1 MISPVGKVVDHG
13 KEICFPS
20 GMEKMGPVIQKLYDT
35 LTGIQMGRDRSSG
48 RLDPQDQIV
57 IERIYEKSS
66 GILAPELFLEL
77 KLERK
82 QKEKVAYLRD
92 FLSGA
97 EGNRT
102 PVRKPI
108 PCSSTI
114 IVCYLTF
121 PLPHGNRHS
130 CGFSSFMIR
139 PCTQS
144 LVHVVS
150 HIVDARFLMC
160 ECTKADSSH

>member
-1 MISPVGKVVDHG
+1 MEWSGFSPPGQAALKESPWNFRGKKRRNPVSPFLLLFQFCWLVLFCVILRVILYPKNG
-13 KEICFPS
+13 VFLILS
-20 GMEKMGPVIQKLYDT
+20 GF
-35 LTGIQMGRDRSSG
+35 
-48 RLDPQDQIV
+48 
-57 IERIYEKSS
+57 
-66 GILAPELFLEL
+66 LFLPL
-77 KLERK
+77 KMLESLINK
-82 QKEKVAYLRD
+82 GFPQYLQG
-92 FLSGA
+92 FLKSGA

-114 IVCYLTF
+114 IVGYLTF

-130 CGFSSFMIR
+130 CGFSSFIIR
-139 PCTQS
+139 PYTQS
-144 LVHVVS
+144 LMYVVS

>member
-1 MISPVGKVVDHG
+1 MKKRPG
-13 KEICFPS
+13 
-20 GMEKMGPVIQKLYDT
+20 
-35 LTGIQMGRDRSSG
+35 SG
-48 RLDPQDQIV
+48 RKGYKRRRCPSDLGGPAGHKTAQQHIIDEEQ
-57 IERIYEKSS
+57 
-66 GILAPELFLEL
+66 GFFLEL

-114 IVCYLTF
+114 IVYYLTF

>member
-1 MISPVGKVVDHG
+1 MTQK
-13 KEICFPS
+13 KEPIQFLFTFFYLLPCSLRVILRVILYPKNGVFLILS
-20 GMEKMGPVIQKLYDT
+20 GF
-35 LTGIQMGRDRSSG
+35 
-48 RLDPQDQIV
+48 
-57 IERIYEKSS
+57 
-66 GILAPELFLEL
+66 LFLPL
-77 KLERK
+77 KMPESLVNK
-82 QKEKVAYLRD
+82 GFPQYLQG
-92 FLSGA
+92 FLKSGA

-114 IVCYLTF
+114 IVGYLTF

-130 CGFSSFMIR
+130 CGFSSFIIR
-139 PCTQS
+139 PYTQS
-144 LVHVVS
+144 LMYVVS